1 MDTLAFHP
9 NSAYVFTGSSDKTVR
24 MWDIQTG
31 NSVRLFT
38 GHTAPVTTLAVS
50 PDGKWL
56 ASAGE
61 DSVINM
67 WDLASGKRLK
77 TMRGHG
83 KTSIYSLSFSVEGN
97 VLVSGGADMTV
108 RCWDVM
114 YGTGAPTAEAPEGVN
129 GGVAGAG
136 DGTTKVDGVTGGKVR
151 KGGKDVTATY
161 VYLLSIAQVIGPTD
175 ISQARSFVCLLY

>member
-1 MDTLAFHP
+1 M
-9 NSAYVFTGSSDKTVR
+9 
-24 MWDIQTG
+24 
-31 NSVRLFT
+31 
-38 GHTAPVTTLAVS
+38 S

-114 YGTGAPTAEAPEGVN
+114 HGTGAPTADAPEGVN
-129 GGVAGAG
+129 GSGIGVGGLG
-136 DGTTKVDGVTGGKVR
+136 DGTTKVDGVTNGAGGGKQR
-151 KGGKDVTATY
+151 KGGKDVVAT
-161 VYLLSIAQVIGPTD
+161 
-175 ISQARSFVCLLY
+175 

>member
-1 MDTLAFHP
+1 MNDVDTLVFHP
-9 NSAYVFTGSSDKTVR
+9 NSAYVLTGSSDKTVR

-38 GHTAPVTTLAVS
+38 GHIAPVTTLAVS

-108 RCWDVM
+108 RCWDVV
-114 YGTGAPTAEAPEGVN
+114 YGTGAPTADAPEGVN
-129 GGVAGAG
+129 GILGVG
-136 DGTTKVDGVTGGKVR
+136 DGMKVDGLGGGKIR
-151 KGGKDVTATY
+151 KGGKDVIAT
-161 VYLLSIAQVIGPTD
+161 
-175 ISQARSFVCLLY
+175 